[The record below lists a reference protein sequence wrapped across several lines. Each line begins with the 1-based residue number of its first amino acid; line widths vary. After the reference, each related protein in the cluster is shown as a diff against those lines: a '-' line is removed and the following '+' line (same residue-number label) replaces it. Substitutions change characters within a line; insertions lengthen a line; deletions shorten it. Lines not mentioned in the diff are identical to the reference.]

1 MKQLWIAALCGLI
14 AVTEAPSGFAQA
26 PKPAEAQP
34 DTPATRQAMAFL
46 QAMTTDD
53 EANFLKFVADNA
65 KATGIPA
72 DRWRDIRPNLLKL
85 KFHAV
90 TSGTPTEAEVLVYD
104 GAREGW
110 ARLMISVAGEPP
122 YGITRFGLRLA
133 KRPEDVPAPPK
144 LAPQALAAA
153 TKARAE
159 TMAAED
165 AFSGAILVAKDGKPI
180 FQEAYGLADRAA
192 KTPNTLQTQ
201 FRFGSMGKM
210 FTAVSIMQLAEA
222 GKLDLKAPIGRYLSD
237 YPNADIATKV
247 TVENLITHTGGTG
260 DIFGPQFTANR
271 LTLRDAKDYVALY
284 GARGPQ
290 FAPGTSSAYSNYGF
304 MLLGRIVEV
313 VSGQSY
319 DDYVAQHIFAP
330 AHMTGTGMAPETTNL
345 PHRAAGYMGI
355 HRELKDAADTL
366 PWRGTPAGGGY
377 STVGDM
383 LAFANALQGHRLMN
397 AASLVQLT
405 TGGIRGTDGT
415 FYRYDFTDQTP
426 EGRRFWGHGGGAPGM
441 NGDLRMFPDSG
452 YVVVV
457 LANRD
462 PPVAQTLA
470 GYISDRLP

>member
-1 MKQLWIAALCGLI
+1 MKQLWIAALCGLM
-14 AVTEAPSGFAQA
+14 AVTAASSGFAQA
-26 PKPAEAQP
+26 SKPAAAQP

-46 QAMTTDD
+46 QAVTGDD
-53 EANFLKFVADNA
+53 EASFLRFVADNA

-90 TSGTPTEAEVLVYD
+90 TSASPTEAEVLVYD

-110 ARLMISVAGEPP
+110 ARLMISVASEPP

-133 KRPEDVPAPPK
+133 KRPDDVPAPPK

-153 TKARAE
+153 AKAKAE
-159 TMAAED
+159 MMAAED
-165 AFSGAILVAKDGKPI
+165 TFSGAVLVGKDGKPI
-180 FQEAYGLADRAA
+180 FQGAYGLADRAA
-192 KTPNTLQTQ
+192 KMRNTLQTQ

-222 GKLDLKAPIGRYLSD
+222 GKLDLKAPIGRYLTD

-271 LTLRDAKDYVALY
+271 ATLRDAKDYVALY

-313 VSGQSY
+313 VSAQSY
-319 DDYVAQHIFAP
+319 DDYVAQHIVAP

-345 PHRAAGYMGI
+345 PRRATGYTSVRGK
-355 HRELKDAADTL
+355 LQDATDTL

-383 LAFANALQGHRLMN
+383 LAFANALQSHRLVN

-405 TGGIRGTDGT
+405 TGGVMGPDGT
-415 FYRYDFTDQTP
+415 FYRYDFTDQTA

-462 PPVAQTLA
+462 PPAAQTLA
-470 GYISDRLP
+470 AYISDRLP